1 MDSHSISM
9 ICVLIVLVALSAFF
23 SGTEMAFSTAS
34 KPRLKS
40 LSQDG
45 NRRAKLALKLAD
57 NYDELL
63 STILIGNNIVN
74 IASSSIAT
82 LLFVKYFA
90 DKGATLSTVVM
101 TVVILIFG
109 EISPKSIAK
118 EVAEPF
124 AMAVAPVMN
133 LLNKI
138 FKPLN
143 FILVKFKDLL
153 KKMFKLKN
161 SSAITESE
169 LLNIVED
176 AAQDGGIGSGESELI
191 INAIEFNETEAI
203 DIMTPRVDLTAVEN
217 TATNDEIAKI
227 FKESGYSR
235 LPVYEDT
242 VDSII
247 GVINEKDF
255 HNYVYGTDN
264 SIQFILTPAEFIPP
278 SMKIPQLLKLLQK
291 NKLHIAV
298 IVDEFGGTEGIV
310 TLEDILEELVGEI
323 WDEHDEIEDG
333 IKALSENGYI
343 VPTSMELDDF
353 FEKFDIDE
361 ETEVSTINGWVIEKT
376 DKIPQT
382 GDEFTYENLSVKVIR
397 VDGQRADEILVTV
410 NHPKETS
417 EDDE

>member
-264 SIQFILTPAEFIPP
+264 NIQFILTPAEFIPP

>member
-1 MDSHSISM
+1 M

>member
-1 MDSHSISM
+1 MDSHSITM
-9 ICVLIVLVALSAFF
+9 ICVLVVLVALSAFF
-23 SGTEMAFSTAS
+23 SATEMAFSTLS

-40 LSQDG
+40 LTQDG

-82 LLFVKYFA
+82 VLFVKYFA
-90 DKGATLSTVVM
+90 DKGTTISTIVM
-101 TVVILIFG
+101 TVIILLFG

-118 EVAEPF
+118 EMAEPY

-133 LLNKI
+133 LLIKL

-143 FILVKFKDLL
+143 FILIHVTSMLR
-153 KKMFKLKN
+153 KMFKFKN
-161 SSAITESE
+161 TSAITESE

-176 AAQDGGIGSGESELI
+176 AAQDGGIDSGESELL

-203 DIMTPRVDLTAVEN
+203 DIFTPRIDVTAIDI
-217 TATNDEIAKI
+217 TTTNEEIAQV

-235 LPVYEDT
+235 LPVYEET
-242 VDSII
+242 IDSIV

-255 HNYVYGTDN
+255 HNYVFGTDN
-264 SIQFILTPAEFIPP
+264 DIQIILKPAEFIPP

-310 TLEDILEELVGEI
+310 TIEDILEELVGEI

-333 IKALSENGYI
+333 IKELDNNKYI
-343 VPTSMELDDF
+343 VPASMELEEF
-353 FEKFDIDE
+353 FEKFEIEDN
-361 ETEVSTINGWVIEKT
+361 TEVSTINGWVIEKT
-376 DKIPQT
+376 DKIPDV
-382 GDEFTYENLSVKVIR
+382 GDSFDYENLTVKVTK
-397 VDGQRADEILVTV
+397 VDGQRADEIHVTV
-410 NHPKETS
+410 NSPKEKT

>member
-1 MDSHSISM
+1 MDSHSITM
-9 ICVLIVLVALSAFF
+9 ICVLVVLVALSAFF
-23 SGTEMAFSTAS
+23 SATEMAFSTLS
-34 KPRLKS
+34 KPKLKS
-40 LSQDG
+40 LMQEG

-82 LLFVKYFA
+82 VLFVKYFA
-90 DKGATLSTVVM
+90 DKGATISTIVM
-101 TVVILIFG
+101 TVIILLFG

-118 EVAEPF
+118 EMAEPYS
-124 AMAVAPVMN
+124 MAVAPVMN
-133 LLNKI
+133 LLIKL

-143 FILVKFKDLL
+143 FILIQFKGMLR
-153 KKMFKLKN
+153 KMFKFKN
-161 SSAITESE
+161 TSAITESE

-176 AAQDGGIGSGESELI
+176 AAQDGGIDSGESELL

-203 DIMTPRVDLTAVEN
+203 DIFTPRIDVTAIDI
-217 TATNDEIAKI
+217 TTTNEEIAQV

-235 LPVYEDT
+235 LPVYEET
-242 VDSII
+242 IDSIV

-264 SIQFILTPAEFIPP
+264 DIQIILKPAEFIPP

-291 NKLHIAV
+291 NKLHLAV

-333 IKALSENGYI
+333 IKELDNNKYI
-343 VPTSMELDDF
+343 VPASMELEEF
-353 FEKFDIDE
+353 FEKFEIEDN
-361 ETEVSTINGWVIEKT
+361 TEVSTINGWVIEKT
-376 DKIPQT
+376 DKIPDV
-382 GDEFTYENLSVKVIR
+382 GDSFDYENLTVKVTK
-397 VDGQRADEILVTV
+397 VDGQRADEIHVTV
-410 NHPKETS
+410 NSPKEKT